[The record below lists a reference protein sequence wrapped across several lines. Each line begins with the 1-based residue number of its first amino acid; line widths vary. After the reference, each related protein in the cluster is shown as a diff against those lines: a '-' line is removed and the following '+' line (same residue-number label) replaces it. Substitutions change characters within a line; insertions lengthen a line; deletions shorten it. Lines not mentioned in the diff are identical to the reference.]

1 MRNEGLCNKTGPLN
15 RTRGFKYINNPSSVV
30 YVPELNR
37 ALPNSILHQT
47 IVMTSSKFHEY
58 LIKLIK
64 VISVKTTALSAP
76 FKDWKALKKKRE
88 FQNLEFRLKP
98 LYSRKNFTPL

>member
-1 MRNEGLCNKTGPLN
+1 
-15 RTRGFKYINNPSSVV
+15 
-30 YVPELNR
+30 
-37 ALPNSILHQT
+37 
-47 IVMTSSKFHEY
+47 MTSFKFHEY

-98 LYSRKNFTPL
+98 LYSRNISPHCESVLHFHIPCMHIICSKAEIIDP